1 MINKP
6 LSREETTIVKRRL
19 EEIEKKLNE
28 ALVDEEQAA
37 SFYDLLKKDIE
48 ITKSMNPPQERGH
61 DYLYAMQ
68 TGITEIMGQEL
79 KHKERITNML
89 RATGELKRSL
99 EMALAALKPEKVGG
113 EVTIGGLTYLRD
125 DIKKEFRIV
134 GHPDQRISFREYEKK
149 YFDDQRTLRIHFSGN
164 VATMQSSH
172 SGGYKTT
179 NQENAVQAI
188 AFWILTGVLK
198 PGEAMESERE
208 REGRGEA
215 NWLEI
220 FKASGNFHIA
230 DNHNQDLSTEDAQ
243 KAVRAVS
250 SWVYGGQLKG

>member
-1 MINKP
+1 MADTN
-6 LSREETTIVKRRL
+6 LQGNLR
-19 EEIEKKLNE
+19 EIENKFKEALADEEKAVPFYQGLKNDIEKTINLLGPKEKVQQNALDSLLMFVEGTLRDEDRHRGGIKKLLPKIQQILSTVSLSVPS
-28 ALVDEEQAA
+28 LV
-37 SFYDLLKKDIE
+37 
-48 ITKSMNPPQERGH
+48 N
-61 DYLYAMQ
+61 MQ
-68 TGITEIMGQEL
+68 Q
-79 KHKERITNML
+79 
-89 RATGELKRSL
+89 
-99 EMALAALKPEKVGG
+99 
-113 EVTIGGLTYLRD
+113 VTIGGMTYNRD
-125 DIKKEFRIV
+125 DVMKEFRVV
-134 GHPDQRISFREYEKK
+134 GHPDQRISFRNYEKK

-230 DNHNQDLSTEDAQ
+230 DNHNHDLSTEDAQ
-243 KAVRAVS
+243 KAVRAVK

>member
-6 LSREETTIVKRRL
+6 LSREETTTFKKNL
-19 EEIEKKLNE
+19 DEIEKKLKE

-48 ITKSMNPPQERGH
+48 ITRSMNPPQERGH
-61 DYLYAMQ
+61 DYLYAMH
-68 TGITEIMGQEL
+68 TGITEIREQEL

-89 RATGELKRSL
+89 RATGELKRLL
-99 EMALAALKPEKVGG
+99 EFPPAVKQEKVGG

-125 DIKKEFRIV
+125 DIKKEFRVV
-134 GHPDQRISFREYEKK
+134 GHPDQRISFRDYEKK

-179 NQENAVQAI
+179 NQDNAVQAI
-188 AFWILTGVLK
+188 AFWIHTGVLK